1 MNTPSELPSLS
12 LPPSI
17 ESSPLYNPD
26 LAPANNKQRHWGTY
40 NYAALWVSMSVNI
53 LTYMLAAGL
62 IQGGMNWK
70 QAVATVFIGNSIV
83 LIPMLLNSHP
93 GAQYG
98 VPFPVLARASFG
110 VLGANVA
117 AVLRALVACGWF
129 GIQTWIGGEAISTL
143 IATLAPSW
151 AQFPHGAAICFL
163 AFWLINLAVIL
174 KGIEYVRYLQGISAP
189 LLLAVGLLLL
199 GWAYHSAGGFGPM
212 LSTPSRFRSFAEFL
226 KFLVPALNATV
237 GFWAT
242 VSLNIPDFT
251 RFARSQRQQMIGQAL
266 GLPATMTLYSLVG
279 ILVTSATV
287 VIYGTA
293 IWDPVQLLSRFH
305 SPVAVVISLA
315 AILLATLNVNI
326 GANVVSPA
334 NDFSNLWP
342 KKISFRTG
350 GVITCFMGIALMP
363 WKMLASYKTLIFG
376 WLGAYAA
383 FLGPVAGIMICDYFV
398 VRRRVLVL
406 NDLYL
411 RGGEYEYSSGFN
423 WAALGSLAVSSG
435 TALVGL
441 VIPALRTLYDYSWF
455 VGFTVAFVT
464 YYGWM
469 KTRGETKPS
478 PREESC

>member
-1 MNTPSELPSLS
+1 MSTSSR
-12 LPPSI
+12 I
-17 ESSPLYNPD
+17 ESSPLYNRD
-26 LAPANNKQRHWGTY
+26 LAPSTRERRTWGTY
-40 NYAALWVSMSVNI
+40 TYAALWVSMSVNI
-53 LTYMLAAGL
+53 LTYMLAASL

-70 QAVATVFIGNSIV
+70 QAVATVFLGNTIV

-93 GAQYG
+93 GACYG
-98 VPFPVLARASFG
+98 LPFPVLARASFG
-110 VLGANVA
+110 VLGADVA

-143 IATLAPSW
+143 IATLAPGW
-151 AQFPHGAAICFL
+151 GHFPYSTGICFL

-174 KGIEYVRYLQGISAP
+174 KGVEYIRALQGISAP
-189 LLLAVGLLLL
+189 VLLAVGLLLL
-199 GWAYHSAGGFGPM
+199 GWAYRNAGGFGPM
-212 LSTPSRFRSFAEFL
+212 VSAPSRFSSFPDFL

-266 GLPATMTLYSLVG
+266 ALPATMTLYSLIG

-293 IWDPVQLLSRFH
+293 IWDPVPLLSRFH
-305 SPVAVVISLA
+305 SPVAVVISLL
-315 AILLATLNVNI
+315 AILLAPLNVNI

-342 KKISFRTG
+342 RKISFRVG

-363 WKMLASYKTLIFG
+363 WKLLSDYGTFIFG
-376 WLGAYAA
+376 WLGGYAA

-398 VRRRVLVL
+398 IRRRVLLVE
-406 NDLYL
+406 DLYL
-411 RGGEYEYSSGFN
+411 RGGTYEYSRVSN
-423 WAALGSLAVSSG
+423 WSPMVAQGVGAG

-441 VIPALRTLYDYSWF
+441 VVAPLRILYAYSWF
-455 VGFTVAFVT
+455 VGLHVSVVVYWVLMRDRRQNPPGAS
-464 YYGWM
+464 
-469 KTRGETKPS
+469 TRRAT
-478 PREESC
+478 R

>member
-1 MNTPSELPSLS
+1 MPQSFVPKSS
-12 LPPSI
+12 AI

-26 LAPANNKQRHWGTY
+26 LAPTTPAQRHWGTY

-53 LTYMLAAGL
+53 LTYMLAASL
-62 IQGGMNWK
+62 IQGGMDWK
-70 QAVATVFIGNSIV
+70 QAVFTVFLGNTIV
-83 LIPMLLNSHP
+83 LVPMLLNSHP
-93 GAQYG
+93 GARYG

-129 GIQTWIGGEAISTL
+129 GIQTWVGGEAISSLLTIL
-143 IATLAPSW
+143 FPGW
-151 AQFPHGAAICFL
+151 AQVEHRTAICFL

-174 KGIEYVRYLQGISAP
+174 KGIEYIRFLQGISAP
-189 LLLAVGLLLL
+189 VLLAVGLLLL
-199 GWAYHSAGGFGPM
+199 GWAYRSAGGFGPM
-212 LSTPSRFRSFAEFL
+212 LSAPSRFANFADFL

-251 RFARSQRQQMIGQAL
+251 RFARSQRQQAIGQAIA
-266 GLPATMTLYSLVG
+266 LPTTMTLYSLIG

-293 IWDPVQLLSRFH
+293 IWDPVQLLSHFQ
-305 SPVAVVISLA
+305 SPVAVVISLV

-342 KKISFRTG
+342 RGISFRTG

-363 WKMLASYKTLIFG
+363 WKLLANYKTFILG
-376 WLGAYAA
+376 WLGGYAA

-398 VRRRVLVL
+398 IRGRELQVE
-406 NDLYL
+406 DLYL
-411 RGGEYEYSSGFN
+411 RGGAYEYRHGFN
-423 WAALGSLAVSSG
+423 WNALAALAAGAG

-441 VIPALRTLYDYSWF
+441 VVPPLRPLYDYSWF
-455 VGFTVAFVT
+455 VGF
-464 YYGWM
+464 
-469 KTRGETKPS
+469 
-478 PREESC
+478 

>member
-1 MNTPSELPSLS
+1 MSSTPTRNSTA
-12 LPPSI
+12 I
-17 ESSPLYNPD
+17 ECSPLYNPD
-26 LAPANNKQRHWGTY
+26 LAPTTAAQRHWGTY

-53 LTYMLAAGL
+53 LTYMLAASL
-62 IQGGMNWK
+62 IQGGMDWK
-70 QAVATVFIGNSIV
+70 QAVFTVFLGNTIV
-83 LIPMLLNSHP
+83 LVPMLLNSHP
-93 GAQYG
+93 GARYG

-129 GIQTWIGGEAISTL
+129 GIQTWVGGEAISSLLTIL
-143 IATLAPSW
+143 FPGW
-151 AQFPHGAAICFL
+151 AQVEHRTAICFL
-163 AFWLINLAVIL
+163 AFWFINLVVIL
-174 KGIEYVRYLQGISAP
+174 KGIEYIRFLQGISAP
-189 LLLAVGLLLL
+189 VLLAVGLLLL
-199 GWAYHSAGGFGPM
+199 GWAYRSAGGFGPM
-212 LSTPSRFRSFAEFL
+212 LSAPSRFANFADFL

-251 RFARSQRQQMIGQAL
+251 RFARSQRQQAIGQAIA
-266 GLPATMTLYSLVG
+266 LPTTMTLYSLIG

-293 IWDPVQLLSRFH
+293 IWDPVQLLSRFQ
-305 SPVAVVISLA
+305 SPVAVVISLV

-342 KKISFRTG
+342 RGISFRAG

-363 WKMLASYKTLIFG
+363 WKLLANYKTFILG
-376 WLGAYAA
+376 WLGGYAA

-398 VRRRVLVL
+398 IRGRELQVD
-406 NDLYL
+406 DLYL
-411 RGGEYEYSSGFN
+411 RGGAYEYRHGFN
-423 WAALGSLAVSSG
+423 WLALAALAAGAG

-441 VIPALRTLYDYSWF
+441 VVRSLRPLYDYSWF
-455 VGFTVAFVT
+455 VGFAVSFVV
-464 YYGWM
+464 YYGLM
-469 KTRGETKPS
+469 KMQRASGV
-478 PREESC
+478 RAAVEEAS